1 MEVDNLVKHVV
12 LLVITFILMVLFV
25 VSRSDMQ
32 PMHAWNRAFADV
44 SLLYLA
50 WIILLGPLSRLFTA
64 LSMFIPWRR
73 TVGIWAALTA
83 IAHVLIIFNG
93 WIEWN
98 FSRLFFIFTPVGG
111 DWIIHPGFALAN
123 IIGIVGLVYIFL
135 LLATS
140 NDKSEKLLGSKAW
153 KYVQSKATTLY
164 LLVILHTFYF
174 LFLHFTDHTN
184 WVRIPFIIL
193 VSFILLF
200 QIVGFILTV
209 KKENKR

>member
-1 MEVDNLVKHVV
+1 MKKHAVLVFISSV
-12 LLVITFILMVLFV
+12 LMSLFV
-25 VSRSDMQ
+25 FSRSDMQ

-50 WIILLGPLSRLFTA
+50 VIILLGPLSRIFTSIRK
-64 LSMFIPWRR
+64 LIPWRR

-93 WIEWN
+93 WIEWK
-98 FSRLFFIFTPVGG
+98 FERLFFIFTPVGG

-123 IIGIVGLVYIFL
+123 LIGIIGLVYFLL

-140 NDKSEKLLGSKAW
+140 NNKSKILLGKKAW

-164 LLVILHTFYF
+164 LLVVLHTVYF
-174 LFLHFTDHTN
+174 LFLHFTDHSN
-184 WVRIPFIIL
+184 WLRIPFIIL

-200 QIVGFILTV
+200 QIVGFIFFV
-209 KKENKR
+209 KRDKRK